1 MRFSR
6 GYLLAA
12 AAVVIAASSSDN
24 SGPSTGNAC
33 GVGPVGAVTVGNTH
47 FHSAHKGTR
56 NPAVDTASA
65 GIPMTW
71 TWTNTRSA
79 PPTIRCKGHDQ
90 QSRPDPLRLDVRR
103 DGYDAGIYEYDRAV
117 HGDAIRGTIVVQ

>member
-1 MRFSR
+1 MRFPR

-24 SGPSTGNAC
+24 SGPSTGSGG
-33 GVGPVGAVTVGNTH
+33 GVGPVGTVTVGNIL
-47 FHSAHKGTR
+47 FHSAHEGTR

-65 GIPMTW
+65 GMTVMW

-79 PPTIRCKGHDQ
+79 PPTIRAQ
-90 QSRPDPLRLDVRR
+90 
-103 DGYDAGIYEYDRAV
+103 
-117 HGDAIRGTIVVQ
+117 GTTSSHVLTGCG